1 MNSFRKPFI
10 SVDSFESKSQYN
22 SQINQN
28 PSSEKFPLEFA
39 SPITPEM
46 NSNYKNISPNNLIKL
61 KDLGYF
67 TSRPNH
73 FRVNS
78 KLSFV
83 SISPNHCH
91 IKSSFTPFSLKFQS
105 SRNPDSKSKIS
116 CINIFPNMSISNRKN
131 NLEKSTNSKLESN
144 KKRVVNFVEEEATC
158 KGLKNIKKENS
169 NKSSQLVYDIDYY
182 IEASRLIQSFFRMLI
197 FRKEYLRMKK
207 SAIKIQRNYRKY
219 SSFIRLKANLQF
231 KKLKSKFEI
240 FVNILNEIQNL
251 QRVINPNY
259 LCKSDFEDFE
269 SMQRTI
275 LYLTKIPN
283 RNFKIDN
290 FQCENLSF
298 PRKNNLIEKLKNSLK
313 LKNKENSKL
322 RQKYEDLKLRNRET
336 LIEYISNIR
345 TLKEKISNTNSHRN
359 NFKKR

>member
-1 MNSFRKPFI
+1 
-10 SVDSFESKSQYN
+10 
-22 SQINQN
+22 
-28 PSSEKFPLEFA
+28 
-39 SPITPEM
+39 
-46 NSNYKNISPNNLIKL
+46 
-61 KDLGYF
+61 
-67 TSRPNH
+67 
-73 FRVNS
+73 
-78 KLSFV
+78 
-83 SISPNHCH
+83 
-91 IKSSFTPFSLKFQS
+91 
-105 SRNPDSKSKIS
+105 
-116 CINIFPNMSISNRKN
+116 MSISNRKN

-158 KGLKNIKKENS
+158 KGFKNIKKENI
-169 NKSSQLVYDIDYY
+169 NKRSQLVYDIDYY

-269 SMQRTI
+269 SMQITI